1 MPLDCGNNQSL
12 LLFDDG
18 FGLILFESLQRNL
31 SIAQIEMVEV
41 CARKVEKE
49 KLGQGKTTRI
59 NYMGRVSC

>member
-1 MPLDCGNNQSL
+1 MLLHFGNNQTL

-18 FGLILFESLQRNL
+18 FGLILFESLQRSL

-49 KLGQGKTTRI
+49 KLGLGKTERI
-59 NYMGRVSC
+59 NYMGRLGC